1 MSVKAAL
8 LNPTSLTIGGGVA
21 AAVGGV
27 VVPAAIVA
35 SMDSADADDAP
46 APLVM
51 PEAPEDRT
59 VFLGLRELVLGAGL
73 VLSVHEGGAGQPA
86 WAAFWTEDAYEP
98 GVVNESEILVLA
110 HNPLLQTVS
119 VFSAP
124 DRTTENNAP
133 IPFSFAAGD
142 GLLSSL
148 RARSDI
154 DARVIATGIA
164 EMTLAWS
171 GSIKRDGQLTVALI
185 WAPKLADSSQEKGSP
200 SIPSAFTV
208 SLPGVL
214 PAR

>member
-35 SMDSADADDAP
+35 SMDGSDKVDQN

-51 PEAPEDRT
+51 PAEPADRT
-59 VFLGLRELVLGAGL
+59 VFIGLRELVLGGGL
-73 VLSVHEGGAGQPA
+73 VLSVHEGGAQPA
-86 WAAFWTEDAYEP
+86 WVAFWTSDEYEP
-98 GVVNESEILVLA
+98 GVVNESEIMVVA

-119 VFSAP
+119 VYSAP
-124 DRTTENNAP
+124 DRTPENNPP
-133 IPFSFAAGD
+133 IPFSFAASG
-142 GLLSSL
+142 GLLSSV

-154 DARVIATGIA
+154 DARVVATGVA

-171 GSIKRDGQLTVALI
+171 GSIERDGQLTVALI
-185 WAPKLADSSQEKGSP
+185 WAPKLADSSQETGST